1 MLEVTWKQIR
11 VLYQKSE
18 LSRVIQIER
27 LQRAFYFE
35 KHNMVSSLISGNLI
49 FLKYVFI
56 YYGILHGVSDQ
67 IFILIDKKRKI
78 II

>member
-1 MLEVTWKQIR
+1 MLEVASKQIR

-18 LSRVIQIER
+18 LSRVIQIKR

-49 FLKYVFI
+49 FF
-56 YYGILHGVSDQ
+56 
-67 IFILIDKKRKI
+67 
-78 II
+78 